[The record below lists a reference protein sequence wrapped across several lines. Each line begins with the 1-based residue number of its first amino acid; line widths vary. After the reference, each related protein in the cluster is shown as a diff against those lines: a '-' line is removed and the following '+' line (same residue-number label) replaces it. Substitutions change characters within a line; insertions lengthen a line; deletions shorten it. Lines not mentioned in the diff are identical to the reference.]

1 MIDKI
6 KVFAF
11 NTLLLVTGSL
21 LCAVA
26 VKTILLP
33 FGFLSSGVTGL
44 SLIIFNWWQIL
55 PVGLIY
61 FLINVPVFI
70 AGFRII
76 GFRFIAYTAWGMVIY
91 SAMLFIPEVGMPTN
105 DKLLGAILA
114 GGMSGTGVAI
124 MLRSY
129 GAAGG
134 SEIICVMLQRLLG
147 ISLGA
152 GSIFLNLIVLSISLL
167 LFPLE
172 NVLYT
177 FVYIIISARVT
188 DIIFRALSARRAAMI
203 ISSNWKEL
211 LEEITKQKR
220 WQVTLLYG
228 KGGFLGVENPV
239 LYSVVNRSSIPSL
252 KALVKR
258 KDPGAFIT
266 IMDAFDGTGE
276 CAGN

>member
-76 GFRFIAYTAWGMVIY
+76 GFRFIA
-91 SAMLFIPEVGMPTN
+91 
-105 DKLLGAILA
+105 
-114 GGMSGTGVAI
+114 
-124 MLRSY
+124 
-129 GAAGG
+129 
-134 SEIICVMLQRLLG
+134 
-147 ISLGA
+147 
-152 GSIFLNLIVLSISLL
+152 
-167 LFPLE
+167 
-172 NVLYT
+172 
-177 FVYIIISARVT
+177 
-188 DIIFRALSARRAAMI
+188 
-203 ISSNWKEL
+203 
-211 LEEITKQKR
+211 
-220 WQVTLLYG
+220 
-228 KGGFLGVENPV
+228 
-239 LYSVVNRSSIPSL
+239 
-252 KALVKR
+252 
-258 KDPGAFIT
+258 
-266 IMDAFDGTGE
+266 
-276 CAGN
+276 